1 MQPGAKKT
9 YHILIVEDNEGDF
22 LLVNDFLEK
31 MFSELQVSKAVN
43 FKQAV
48 EILTGRHESID
59 AILLDLSLPDK
70 KGYDLLNEIGS
81 LSQNIPLIILTGYV
95 NEQFAIEALAM
106 GASDY
111 LLKDN
116 LNSTMLYKSIL
127 YNIERNKILVS
138 LKESEKRYAELF
150 HVSPQPM
157 WVYDR
162 QTLRFLDVNHAAVE
176 QYGYSRNEFLAMTI
190 NDIENVAETIQI
202 SEKETR
208 LFSSQTLYYPL
219 LKKHTKKNR
228 ELITVNIQSN
238 PIAYKDSVACLVLA
252 NDVSKNLE
260 HIQAIEEQ
268 NSKLKEIAW
277 IQSHVVRAPLARM
290 MGLINLMTENLVTE
304 EEKAEC
310 LKHLYTSSY
319 ELDGIIKQIVEKAS
333 SLEVFTHPAPNDRQK
348 NELPG
353 SLATTGTKY
362 D

>member
-1 MQPGAKKT
+1 M
-9 YHILIVEDNEGDF
+9 
-22 LLVNDFLEK
+22 
-31 MFSELQVSKAVN
+31 
-43 FKQAV
+43 
-48 EILTGRHESID
+48 
-59 AILLDLSLPDK
+59 
-70 KGYDLLNEIGS
+70 
-81 LSQNIPLIILTGYV
+81 
-95 NEQFAIEALAM
+95 
-106 GASDY
+106 
-111 LLKDN
+111 
-116 LNSTMLYKSIL
+116 
-127 YNIERNKILVS
+127 
-138 LKESEKRYAELF
+138 
-150 HVSPQPM
+150 
-157 WVYDR
+157 
-162 QTLRFLDVNHAAVE
+162 E